1 MAVLGIEEIEELL
14 DEIRMR
20 ILIANREDRLDQL
33 LVSMGMSDL
42 VEVQPQSG
50 NKDGIIVVLGAAEVD
65 EHRLL
70 GVAKSLGLDK
80 DRFEFCLDYETLQ
93 KYNFRKL
100 QYSDRYRLIMVG
112 PMPHS
117 SAGKGDS
124 SSAIA
129 EMEKHP
135 EMYPRVFRMST
146 GNELKITKTG
156 FKETLG
162 RLIQEGYIDLT

>member
-1 MAVLGIEEIEELL
+1 MAVLDIEDIDELVEEIR
-14 DEIRMR
+14 IR
-20 ILIANREDRLDQL
+20 ILQANREDRLDQL
-33 LVSMGMSDL
+33 LASMGMSDL
-42 VEVQPQSG
+42 VEVQPQPG
-50 NKDGIIVVLGAAEVD
+50 NKDGKIVVLGASEVD

-93 KYNFRKL
+93 KYNFHKL

-117 SAGKGDS
+117 TTGKGDS

-135 EMYPRVFRMST
+135 EMYPRVFRMSA

-156 FKETLG
+156 FRDALERML
-162 RLIQEGYIDLT
+162 QEEYI

>member
-20 ILIANREDRLDQL
+20 VLKANREDRLDQL
-33 LVSMGMSDL
+33 LASMGMSDL
-42 VEVQPQSG
+42 MEVQPQPG
-50 NKDGIIVVLGAAEVD
+50 NKDGIIVVLGASEVD

-80 DRFEFCLDYETLQ
+80 DRFEFCLDYDTLQ

-100 QYSDRYRLIMVG
+100 QYSDKYRMIMVG

-117 SAGKGDS
+117 TAGKGDS

-135 EMYPRVFRMST
+135 EMYPRVVRVSS

-156 FKETLG
+156 FKEALE
-162 RLIQEGYIDLT
+162 RILQEAYI

>member
-1 MAVLGIEEIEELL
+1 MAVLGIEEIDELL

-20 ILIANREDRLDQL
+20 VLKANREGRLEQL
-33 LVSMGMSDL
+33 LASMGMSDL
-42 VEVQPQSG
+42 MEVQPQAG
-50 NKDGIIVVLGAAEVD
+50 NKDGIIVVLGASEVD

-80 DRFEFCLDYETLQ
+80 DRFEFCLDYDALQ

-100 QYSDRYRLIMVG
+100 QYSDKYRLIMVG

-117 SAGKGDS
+117 TAGKGDS

-135 EMYPRVFRMST
+135 EMYPRVVRVSN
-146 GNELKITKTG
+146 GNELKITKSG
-156 FKETLG
+156 FKEALE
-162 RLIQEGYIDLT
+162 RMLHEAYI